1 MTPHSYSLAEAT
13 AELRRQQ
20 EQLQAASTRLREIS
34 TKSMAFGEAGDTAQ
48 RINENLQDGLEVL
61 NVGNEKYG
69 AAFNQTFLAP
79 AIAAASQPLLGLKS
93 GMTSTVQNLQNT
105 ASLYTKFNEVN
116 TDLSSELG

>member
-61 NVGNEKYG
+61 NVGNDEYG
-69 AAFNQTFLAP
+69 AALTRPSCPRLPRP
-79 AIAAASQPLLGLKS
+79 ASCCCWDSRAA
-93 GMTSTVQNLQNT
+93 
-105 ASLYTKFNEVN
+105 
-116 TDLSSELG
+116 

>member
-61 NVGNEKYG
+61 NVGNDEYG
-69 AAFNQTFLAP
+69 AAFNQTFLP
-79 AIAAASQPLLGLKS
+79 AIAAASQPLLGLKR
-93 GMTSTVQNLQNT
+93 
-105 ASLYTKFNEVN
+105 AA
-116 TDLSSELG
+116 